1 MKKILIFL
9 GPPGSGKGT
18 QAKLFAAKN
27 NYAHV
32 STGDLLRA
40 LAAKSEDEQNDEEK
54 SVLAEMRRGGL
65 VSDDFICRLVFQAI
79 DNSLA
84 KKSGV
89 VLDGAVRTL
98 AQAEKIYEFASS
110 KNLADEVLA
119 AAIMLT
125 DEESF
130 NRLSKRRICVKCGEI
145 IPWLEKTKGLIVC
158 PKCGGE
164 LKTRADDSEEVIRDR
179 IKVQGNNAL
188 SPLLNYFEKLG
199 KLKIIDGAPAIEEVE
214 KSVAAA
220 LAD

>member
-1 MKKILIFL
+1 MNKILIFL

-40 LAAKSEDEQNDEEK
+40 LAAKPEGEQSEEEK
-54 SVLAEMRRGGL
+54 SVLAEMRKGGL

-84 KKSGV
+84 KKSGL

-98 AQAEKIYEFASS
+98 AQAKKLFEFVQS

-119 AAIMLT
+119 VAIMLT

-130 NRLSKRRICVKCGEI
+130 NRLTKRRLCQSCGEI
-145 IPWLEKTKGLIVC
+145 IPWLKETMSLHAC
-158 PKCGGE
+158 PKCDGE
-164 LKTRADDSEEVIRDR
+164 LKTRSDDSEEVIRER
-179 IKVQGNNAL
+179 IKVQGNAAL
-188 SPLLNYFEKLG
+188 KPLLDYFEKLG
-199 KLKIIDGAPAIEEVE
+199 KLKIVDGTPAIVEVE
-214 KSVAAA
+214 KGVAAA
-220 LAD
+220 VS

>member
-1 MKKILIFL
+1 MNKILIFL

-40 LAAKSEDEQNDEEK
+40 LLAKPESEHSDEEK
-54 SVLAEMRRGGL
+54 SVLAEMKKGGL

-79 DNSLA
+79 DEWLA
-84 KKSGV
+84 KKGGV

-98 AQAEKIYEFASS
+98 AQAEKIYDFASS

-119 AAIMLT
+119 VAIMLT

-145 IPWLEKTKGLIVC
+145 IPWLEKTKGLVVC

-164 LKTRADDSEEVIRDR
+164 LKIRSDDNEEVIRDR
-179 IKVQGNNAL
+179 IKVQGNAAL
-188 SPLLNYFEKLG
+188 SPLLDYFEKLG
-199 KLKIIDGAPAIEEVE
+199 KLKIVDGTPVIEEVE

-220 LAD
+220 IV